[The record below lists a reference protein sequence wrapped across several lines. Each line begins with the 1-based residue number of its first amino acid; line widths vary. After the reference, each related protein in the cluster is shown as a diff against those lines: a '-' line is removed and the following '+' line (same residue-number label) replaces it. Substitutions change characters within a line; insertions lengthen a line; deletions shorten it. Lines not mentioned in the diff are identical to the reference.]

1 MSISRDTFD
10 PTKNYKR
17 VRYHQ
22 DRDLLDSE
30 LNEQQEIIN
39 QERRKLADIL
49 FKEGAIVSGFGVTVA
64 ANVLT
69 VAEGLVYIDG
79 CLERVPG
86 AVLTYDP
93 AKTSGADYV
102 YVELLK
108 YNYGY
113 NQDAVLI
120 NPATGEPTAER
131 EKWILSLK
139 DHDTSGEALPN
150 NVTQRKVVA
159 VHKFDR
165 ETGDVTATVR
175 EKSNLYLQDLLGTLP
190 GSRITVASITE
201 DQLAFAAA
209 EGLNSLLQN
218 LAERTFDQA
227 GSYLVKGLDSFI
239 GDNDGDNVEV
249 ITNAGRAYIQ
259 GFRLQKDMPTTTLV
273 PKSTAVKSVRGEQKT
288 YVVGTRRYALNNT
301 PLKETTQ
308 VEAIVEIVSNITR
321 GSVGGGEDLLVPNP
335 VVDILEVS
343 QGATVFQEG
352 ADWQQSGNY
361 VDWLGSGNEPAIG
374 TTYTVRWT
382 YTKQMIEGTDYADGG
397 WFGRSGHPT
406 ADEYF
411 YLVTVQSATGETQY
425 DSAKVVSRDTLTG
438 EINRLSWLPVSGAT
452 GYRIYRGTQNTVR
465 ADFQRLKDVAAG
477 VTSYIDDGVDEIVGG
492 NPPASNTSGLTMSPA
507 QIEPGNLSIIN
518 FGRTN
523 IGDEP
528 VAGSNCSIDYDY
540 YIGRKDI
547 IYATTREIKR
557 LEGAPADWPKLPIV
571 PEGTLGLCSVD
582 CPPNSV
588 DLTVFNFGLT
598 RITMD
603 QIHEIIKD
611 VEDLK
616 YNDAQFQMNNELQ
629 NRDAQTK
636 KGVYSDD
643 FSNDAQSDIYHSE
656 WSARIDEVR
665 QFAAPNRAATPQVLD
680 VDSAGSDAI
689 FKDSLVLLPGTER
702 VLIEQIDWSEDKNIN
717 PYAVF
722 EKPDAAVEVTPNIG
736 RRGQTGVAVVGSN
749 FTPGATGVTVRCDGK
764 VVASGLSGDAVGRVI
779 ASFVIP
785 DDVRNGNRVVEMTD
799 GTYSAQANLQVND
812 PLVITRIERV
822 VVNRTIVQRQTI
834 VQQVPPRIIRIPVV
848 RTVWRWRWV
857 TRRRDPLAQTFS
869 FGENRVISAVG
880 LHFTQKDASIP
891 VTIQIRGVTTGLP
904 NEVILAEKVIAPSE
918 IALGSETK
926 VIFDDPF
933 YAEANTSYAVVL
945 LTNSTNYRVR
955 IATLGR
961 LGQNGVIT
969 RQTYTAGVLLESSN
983 AETWTPLNSSDLT
996 MRIYGYDFQSEG
1008 EVRFQPITGVQFS
1021 DLNLDEYSSIPEGC
1035 GIVWEYSTDDG
1046 VTWDAIVPAE
1056 EERLPNLAAQV
1067 LVRAILSSNV
1077 PNDSP
1082 VLNYKDVNLI
1092 GYLNDPTG
1100 AYLNRENELTQGVS
1114 STKVYTQMNIPS
1126 GTTIDWFASNDGGST
1141 WEPMSIQTTREI
1153 DQEWTEYTLTR
1164 TFTDPSGTKVRYK
1177 AEMTGNNLVYPR
1189 IHTLG
1194 ATLS

>member
-10 PTKNYKR
+10 PAKNYKR

-30 LNEQQEIIN
+30 LNEQQDIIN
-39 QERRKLADIL
+39 NERRKLADIL

-131 EKWILSLK
+131 EKWVLSLK
-139 DHDTSGEALPN
+139 NHDTSGEALPN

-218 LAERTFDQA
+218 LAERTYDQA

-239 GDNDGDNVEV
+239 GDNDGQNVEV

-259 GFRLQKDMPTTTLV
+259 GFRLQKDLPTTTLV

-335 VVDILEVS
+335 VVDIIEVS

-382 YTKQMIEGTDYADGG
+382 YTKQMIEGTDYVDGG
-397 WFGRSGHPT
+397 WFGRSGHPA

-411 YLVTVQSATGETQY
+411 YLVTAQSAAGETPY
-425 DSAKVVSRDTLTG
+425 DPAKVVSRDTLTG

-452 GYRIYRGTQNTVR
+452 GYRIYRGTQNAAR

-477 VTSYIDDGVDEIVGG
+477 VTSYTDDGVDEIVGG
-492 NPPASNTSGLTMSPA
+492 NPPASNTSGLTMSPV
-507 QIEPGNLSIIN
+507 QVEPGNLSIIN
-518 FGRTN
+518 FGRAN

-540 YIGRKDI
+540 YVGRRDI

-588 DLTVFNFGLT
+588 DLTVQNFGLT
-598 RITMD
+598 RVTMD

-656 WSARIDEVR
+656 WSARIDRVR
-665 QFAAPNRAATPQVLD
+665 RFAAPARTASATVLT
-680 VDSAGSDAI
+680 VNPSASNALFKGSLA
-689 FKDSLVLLPGTER
+689 LLPATER
-702 VLIEQIDWSEDKNIN
+702 VLVEQTDWSEVKNIN

-722 EKPDAAVEVTPNIG
+722 EKPDASVEITPNIG
-736 RRGQTGVAVVGSN
+736 RRGQTGIAVVGSN
-749 FTPGATGVTVRCDGK
+749 FQSNANNVTIRCDGQ
-764 VVASGLSGDAVGRVI
+764 VVASGVHADTAGRVS

-785 DDVRNGNRVVEMTD
+785 ENVRNGNRIVEMTD
-799 GTYSAQANLQVND
+799 GLYSARAGIQIND
-812 PLVITRIERV
+812 PMVITRIER
-822 VVNRTIVQRQTI
+822 IVEE
-834 VQQVPPRIIRIPVV
+834 RIIRVPVV
-848 RTVWRWRWV
+848 QVVWRTQIV
-857 TRRRDPLAQTFS
+857 TVRNDPLAQTFS
-869 FGENRVISAVG
+869 FTEDKVVSGVG
-880 LHFTQKDASIP
+880 LYFTAKDPSIP
-891 VTIQIRGVTTGLP
+891 VTVQIRGVTTGLP
-904 NEVILAEKVIAPSE
+904 NGVIFAEKVLAPGDVS
-918 IALGSETK
+918 LNVETK
-926 VIFDDPF
+926 VVFANPF
-933 YAEANTSYAVVL
+933 YAQAGTSYAVVL
-945 LTNSTNYRVR
+945 LTNSSNYRMRV
-955 IATLGR
+955 ATLGQ

-969 RQTYTAGVLLESSN
+969 RQTYAAGVLLESSN
-983 AETWTPLNSSDLT
+983 AETWTPLNGSDLT
-996 MRIYGYDFQSEG
+996 MKIYGYDFQPSG

-1021 DLNLDEYSSIPEGC
+1021 DLNLDEYSSVPQGT
-1035 GIVWEYSTDDG
+1035 GIAWEYSTDGG
-1046 VTWDAIVPAE
+1046 VLWDAIVPAE
-1056 EERLPNLAAQV
+1056 EERLPNLASQV
-1067 LVRAILSSNV
+1067 LVRALFSSNAA
-1077 PNDSP
+1077 NISP
-1082 VLNYKDVNLI
+1082 ALIYKDVNLI
-1092 GYLNDPTG
+1092 GYLNNTTG
-1100 AYLNRENELTQGVS
+1100 KYLNRENELTQGVS
-1114 STKVYTQMNIPS
+1114 STKIYTQMNIPS
-1126 GTTIDWFASNDGGST
+1126 GTTINWFASNNGGAT
-1141 WEPMSIQTTREI
+1141 WEAMSILTTRKI

-1164 TFTDPSGTKVRYK
+1164 TFSDPNGNRVRYK

>member
-10 PTKNYKR
+10 PAKNYKR

-30 LNEQQEIIN
+30 LNEQQDIIN
-39 QERRKLADIL
+39 NERRKLADIL

-131 EKWILSLK
+131 EKWVLSLK
-139 DHDTSGEALPN
+139 NHDTSGEALPN

-218 LAERTFDQA
+218 LAERTYDQA

-239 GDNDGDNVEV
+239 GDNDGQNVEV

-259 GFRLQKDMPTTTLV
+259 GFRLQKDLPTTTLV

-335 VVDILEVS
+335 VVDIIEVS

-382 YTKQMIEGTDYADGG
+382 YTKQMIEGTDYVDGG
-397 WFGRSGHPT
+397 WFGRSGHPA

-411 YLVTVQSATGETQY
+411 YLVTAQSAAGETQY
-425 DSAKVVSRDTLTG
+425 DSAKVVSRDTPAG

-452 GYRIYRGTQNTVR
+452 GYRIYRGTQNAAR

-477 VTSYIDDGVDEIVGG
+477 VTSYTDDGVDVIVGG
-492 NPPASNTSGLTMSPA
+492 NPPASNTSGLTMSPV
-507 QIEPGNLSIIN
+507 QVEPGNLSIIN
-518 FGRTN
+518 FGRAN

-540 YIGRKDI
+540 YVGRRDI

-588 DLTVFNFGLT
+588 DLTVQNFGLT
-598 RITMD
+598 RVTMD

-656 WSARIDEVR
+656 WSARIDRVR
-665 QFAAPNRAATPQVLD
+665 RFAAPARTASATVLT
-680 VDSAGSDAI
+680 VNPSASNALFKGSLA
-689 FKDSLVLLPGTER
+689 LLPATER
-702 VLIEQIDWSEDKNIN
+702 VLVEQTDWSEVKNIN

-722 EKPDAAVEVTPNIG
+722 EKPDASVEITPNIG
-736 RRGQTGVAVVGSN
+736 RRGQTGIAVVGSN
-749 FTPGATGVTVRCDGK
+749 FQSNANNVTIRCDGQ
-764 VVASGLSGDAVGRVI
+764 VVASGVHADTAGRVS

-785 DDVRNGNRVVEMTD
+785 ENARNGNRIVEMTD
-799 GTYSAQANLQVND
+799 GLYSARAGIQIND
-812 PLVITRIERV
+812 PMVITRIER
-822 VVNRTIVQRQTI
+822 IVEE
-834 VQQVPPRIIRIPVV
+834 RIIRVPVV
-848 RTVWRWRWV
+848 QVVWRTQIV
-857 TRRRDPLAQTFS
+857 TVRNDPLAQTFS
-869 FGENRVISAVG
+869 FTEDKVVSGVG
-880 LHFTQKDASIP
+880 LYFTAKDPSIP
-891 VTIQIRGVTTGLP
+891 VTVQIRGVTTGLP
-904 NEVILAEKVIAPSE
+904 NGVIFAEKVLAPGDVS
-918 IALGSETK
+918 LNVETK
-926 VIFDDPF
+926 VVFANPF
-933 YAEANTSYAVVL
+933 YAQAGTSYAVVL
-945 LTNSTNYRVR
+945 LTNSSNYRMRV
-955 IATLGR
+955 ATLGQ

-969 RQTYTAGVLLESSN
+969 RQTYAAGVLLESSN
-983 AETWTPLNSSDLT
+983 AETWTPLNGSDLT
-996 MRIYGYDFQSEG
+996 MKIYGYDFQPSG

-1021 DLNLDEYSSIPEGC
+1021 DLNLDEYSSVPQGT
-1035 GIVWEYSTDDG
+1035 GIAWEYSTDGG
-1046 VTWDAIVPAE
+1046 VLWDAIVPAE
-1056 EERLPNLAAQV
+1056 EERLPNLASQV
-1067 LVRAILSSNV
+1067 LVRALFSSNAA
-1077 PNDSP
+1077 NISP
-1082 VLNYKDVNLI
+1082 ALIYKDVNLI
-1092 GYLNDPTG
+1092 GYLNNITG
-1100 AYLNRENELTQGVS
+1100 KYLNRENELTQGVS
-1114 STKVYTQMNIPS
+1114 STKIYTQMNIPS
-1126 GTTIDWFASNDGGST
+1126 GTTINWFASNNGGAT
-1141 WEPMSIQTTREI
+1141 WEAMSILTTRKI
-1153 DQEWTEYTLTR
+1153 DEEWTEYTLTR
-1164 TFTDPSGTKVRYK
+1164 TFSDPNGNRVRYK

>member
-30 LNEQQEIIN
+30 LNEQQDIIN

-139 DHDTSGEALPN
+139 NHDTSGEALPN

-218 LAERTFDQA
+218 LAERTYDQA

-239 GDNDGDNVEV
+239 GDNDGENVEV

-308 VEAIVEIVSNITR
+308 VEGIVEIVSNITR

-382 YTKQMIEGTDYADGG
+382 YTKQMIEGTDYVDGG
-397 WFGRSGHPT
+397 WFGRSGHPA

-425 DSAKVVSRDTLTG
+425 DPAKVVSRDTLAG

-452 GYRIYRGTQNTVR
+452 GYRIYRGTQNAVR
-465 ADFQRLKDVAAG
+465 ADFQRLKDVASG
-477 VTSYIDDGVDEIVGG
+477 VTSYTDDGVDVIVGG
-492 NPPASNTSGLTMSPA
+492 NPPASNTSGLTMSPV
-507 QIEPGNLSIIN
+507 QVEPGNLSIIN

-588 DLTVFNFGLT
+588 DLTVSNFGLT

-656 WSARIDEVR
+656 WSARIDRVR
-665 QFAAPNRAATPQVLD
+665 RFAAPARTASAAVLT
-680 VDSAGSDAI
+680 VNHSASNAMFKGSLA
-689 FKDSLVLLPGTER
+689 LLPGTER
-702 VLIEQIDWSEDKNIN
+702 VLVEQTDWSEVKNIN

-722 EKPDAAVEVTPNIG
+722 EKPDASVEITPNIG
-736 RRGQTGVAVVGSN
+736 RRGQTGIAVVGSN
-749 FTPGATGVTVRCDGK
+749 FQSNANNVTIRCDGQ
-764 VVASGLSGDAVGRVI
+764 VVASGVHADTAGRVT

-785 DDVRNGNRVVEMTD
+785 ENVRNGNRTVEMTD
-799 GTYSAQANLQVND
+799 GLYSARAGIQIND
-812 PLVITRIERV
+812 PMVITRIER
-822 VVNRTIVQRQTI
+822 IVEE
-834 VQQVPPRIIRIPVV
+834 RIIRVPVV
-848 RTVWRWRWV
+848 QVVWRTQIV
-857 TRRRDPLAQTFS
+857 TVRSDPLAQTFS
-869 FGENRVISAVG
+869 FTQDKVISSVG
-880 LHFTQKDASIP
+880 LYFTAKDPSIP
-891 VTIQIRGVTTGLP
+891 VTVQIRGVTTGLP
-904 NEVILAEKVIAPSE
+904 NGVIFAEKVLAPGDVNLN
-918 IALGSETK
+918 AETK
-926 VIFDDPF
+926 VVFANPF
-933 YAEANTSYAVVL
+933 YAQAGTSYAVVL
-945 LTNSTNYRVR
+945 LTNSSNYRMRV
-955 IATLGR
+955 ATLGQ

-969 RQTYTAGVLLESSN
+969 RQTYVAGVLLESSN
-983 AETWTPLNSSDLT
+983 AETWTPLNGSDLT
-996 MRIYGYDFQSEG
+996 MKIYGYDFQSSG

-1021 DLNLDEYSSIPEGC
+1021 DLNLDEYSSVPEGT
-1035 GIVWEYSTDDG
+1035 GIAWEYSTDGG
-1046 VTWDAIVPAE
+1046 VIWDAIVPAE
-1056 EERLPNLAAQV
+1056 EERLPNLASQV
-1067 LVRAILSSNV
+1067 LVRAILSGNAV
-1077 PNDSP
+1077 NISP
-1082 VLNYKDVNLI
+1082 ALIYKDVNLI
-1092 GYLNDPTG
+1092 GYLNNTTG

-1114 STKVYTQMNIPS
+1114 STKVYTQMSIPS
-1126 GTTIDWFASNDGGST
+1126 GTNINWFASNNGGAT
-1141 WEPMSIQTTREI
+1141 WEPMSIITTRKI
-1153 DQEWTEYTLTR
+1153 DQDWTEYTLTR
-1164 TFTDPSGTKVRYK
+1164 TFSDPNGNKVRYK
-1177 AEMTGNNLVYPR
+1177 AVMTGNNLVYPR

>member
-10 PTKNYKR
+10 PAKNYKR

-30 LNEQQEIIN
+30 LNEQQDIIN

-131 EKWILSLK
+131 EKWVLSLK
-139 DHDTSGEALPN
+139 NRDTSGEALPN

-159 VHKFDR
+159 IHKFDR

-218 LAERTFDQA
+218 LAERTYDQA
-227 GSYLVKGLDSFI
+227 GSYLVKGLDSFT
-239 GDNDGDNVEV
+239 GDNDGENVEV

-259 GFRLQKDMPTTTLV
+259 GFRLQKDLPTTTLV

-335 VVDILEVS
+335 VVDIIEVS

-382 YTKQMIEGTDYADGG
+382 YTKQMIKGTDYVDGG
-397 WFGRSGHPT
+397 WFGRSGHPA

-411 YLVTVQSATGETQY
+411 YLVTAQSATGETQY

-438 EINRLSWLPVSGAT
+438 EMNRLSWLPVSGAT
-452 GYRIYRGTQNTVR
+452 GYRIYRGTQNTAR

-477 VTSYIDDGVDEIVGG
+477 VTSYTDDGVDVIVGG
-492 NPPASNTSGLTMSPA
+492 NPPASNTSGLTMSPV
-507 QIEPGNLSIIN
+507 QVEPGNLSIIN

-588 DLTVFNFGLT
+588 DLTVSNFGLT

-656 WSARIDEVR
+656 WSARIDRVR
-665 QFAAPNRAATPQVLD
+665 RFAAPARTASAAVLT
-680 VDSAGSDAI
+680 VNHSASNAMFKGSLA
-689 FKDSLVLLPGTER
+689 LLPGTER
-702 VLIEQIDWSEDKNIN
+702 VLVEQTDWSEVKNIN

-722 EKPDAAVEVTPNIG
+722 EKPDASVEITPNIG
-736 RRGQTGVAVVGSN
+736 RRGQTGIAVVGSN
-749 FTPGATGVTVRCDGK
+749 FQSNANNVTIRCDGQ
-764 VVASGLSGDAVGRVI
+764 VVASGVHADTAGRVT

-785 DDVRNGNRVVEMTD
+785 ENVRNGNRTVEMTD
-799 GTYSAQANLQVND
+799 GLYSARAGIQIND
-812 PLVITRIERV
+812 PMVITRIER
-822 VVNRTIVQRQTI
+822 IVEE
-834 VQQVPPRIIRIPVV
+834 RIIRVPVV
-848 RTVWRWRWV
+848 QVVWRTQIV
-857 TRRRDPLAQTFS
+857 TVRSDPLAQTFS
-869 FGENRVISAVG
+869 FTQDKVISSVG
-880 LHFTQKDASIP
+880 LYFTAKDPSIP
-891 VTIQIRGVTTGLP
+891 VTVQIRGVTTGLP
-904 NEVILAEKVIAPSE
+904 NGVIFAEKVLAPGDVNLN
-918 IALGSETK
+918 AETK
-926 VIFDDPF
+926 VVFANPF
-933 YAEANTSYAVVL
+933 YAQAGTSYAVVL
-945 LTNSTNYRVR
+945 LTNSSNYRMRV
-955 IATLGR
+955 ATLGQ

-969 RQTYTAGVLLESSN
+969 RQTYVAGVLLESSN
-983 AETWTPLNSSDLT
+983 AETWTPLNGSDLT
-996 MRIYGYDFQSEG
+996 MKIYGYDFQSSG

-1021 DLNLDEYSSIPEGC
+1021 DLNLDEYSSVPEGT
-1035 GIVWEYSTDDG
+1035 GIAWEYSTDGG
-1046 VTWDAIVPAE
+1046 VIWDAIVPAE
-1056 EERLPNLAAQV
+1056 EERLPNLASQV
-1067 LVRAILSSNV
+1067 LVRAILSSNAV
-1077 PNDSP
+1077 NISP
-1082 VLNYKDVNLI
+1082 ALIYKDVNLI
-1092 GYLNDPTG
+1092 GYLNNTTG

-1114 STKVYTQMNIPS
+1114 STKVYTQMSIPS
-1126 GTTIDWFASNDGGST
+1126 GTNINWFASNNGGAT
-1141 WEPMSIQTTREI
+1141 WEPMSIITTRKV
-1153 DQEWTEYTLTR
+1153 DQDWTEYTLTR
-1164 TFTDPSGTKVRYK
+1164 TFSDPNGNKVRYK
-1177 AEMTGNNLVYPR
+1177 AVMTGNNLVYPR

>member
-10 PTKNYKR
+10 PAKNYKR

-30 LNEQQEIIN
+30 LNEQQDIIN
-39 QERRKLADIL
+39 NERRKLADIL

-113 NQDAVLI
+113 NQDAALI

-131 EKWILSLK
+131 EKWVLSLK
-139 DHDTSGEALPN
+139 NHDTSGEALPN

-218 LAERTFDQA
+218 LAERTYDQA

-239 GDNDGDNVEV
+239 GDNDGQNVEV

-259 GFRLQKDMPTTTLV
+259 GFRLQKDLPTTTLV

-335 VVDILEVS
+335 VVDIIEVS

-382 YTKQMIEGTDYADGG
+382 YTKQMIEGTDYVDGG
-397 WFGRSGHPT
+397 WFGRSGHPA

-411 YLVTVQSATGETQY
+411 YLVTAQSAAGETPY
-425 DSAKVVSRDTLTG
+425 DPAKVVSRDTPAG

-477 VTSYIDDGVDEIVGG
+477 VTSYTDDGVDVIVGG
-492 NPPASNTSGLTMSPA
+492 NPPASNTSGLTMSPV
-507 QIEPGNLSIIN
+507 QVEPGNLSIIN
-518 FGRTN
+518 FGRAD

-540 YIGRKDI
+540 YVGRRDI

-588 DLTVFNFGLT
+588 DLTVQNFGLT
-598 RITMD
+598 RVTMD

-656 WSARIDEVR
+656 WSARIDRVR
-665 QFAAPNRAATPQVLD
+665 RFAAPARTASATVLT
-680 VDSAGSDAI
+680 VNPSASNALFKGSLA
-689 FKDSLVLLPGTER
+689 LLPATER
-702 VLIEQIDWSEDKNIN
+702 VLVEQTDWSEVKNIN

-722 EKPDAAVEVTPNIG
+722 EKPDASVEITPNIG
-736 RRGQTGVAVVGSN
+736 RRGQTGIAVVGSN
-749 FTPGATGVTVRCDGK
+749 FQSNANNVTIRCDGQ
-764 VVASGLSGDAVGRVI
+764 VVASGVHADTAGRVS

-785 DDVRNGNRVVEMTD
+785 ENVRNGNRIVEMTD
-799 GTYSAQANLQVND
+799 GLYSARAGIQIND
-812 PLVITRIERV
+812 PMVITRIER
-822 VVNRTIVQRQTI
+822 IVEE
-834 VQQVPPRIIRIPVV
+834 RIIRVPVV
-848 RTVWRWRWV
+848 QVVWRTQIV
-857 TRRRDPLAQTFS
+857 TVRNDPLAQTFS
-869 FGENRVISAVG
+869 FTEDKVVSGVG
-880 LHFTQKDASIP
+880 LYFTAKDPSIP
-891 VTIQIRGVTTGLP
+891 VTVQIRGVTTGLP
-904 NEVILAEKVIAPSE
+904 NGVIFAEKVLAPGDVS
-918 IALGSETK
+918 LNVETK
-926 VIFDDPF
+926 VVFANPF
-933 YAEANTSYAVVL
+933 YAQAGTSYAVVL
-945 LTNSTNYRVR
+945 LTNSSNYRMRV
-955 IATLGR
+955 ATLGQ

-969 RQTYTAGVLLESSN
+969 RQTYAAGVLLESSN
-983 AETWTPLNSSDLT
+983 AETWTPLNGSDLT
-996 MRIYGYDFQSEG
+996 MKIYGYDFQPSG

-1021 DLNLDEYSSIPEGC
+1021 DLNLDEYSSVPQGT
-1035 GIVWEYSTDDG
+1035 GIAWEYSTDGG
-1046 VTWDAIVPAE
+1046 VLWDAIVPAE
-1056 EERLPNLAAQV
+1056 EERLPNLASQV
-1067 LVRAILSSNV
+1067 LVRALFSSNAA
-1077 PNDSP
+1077 NISP
-1082 VLNYKDVNLI
+1082 ALIHKDVNLI
-1092 GYLNDPTG
+1092 GYLNNTTG
-1100 AYLNRENELTQGVS
+1100 KYLNRENELTQGVS
-1114 STKVYTQMNIPS
+1114 STKIYTQMNIPS
-1126 GTTIDWFASNDGGST
+1126 GTTINWFASNNGGAT
-1141 WEPMSIQTTREI
+1141 WEAMSILTTRKI

-1164 TFTDPSGTKVRYK
+1164 TFSDPNGNRVRYK